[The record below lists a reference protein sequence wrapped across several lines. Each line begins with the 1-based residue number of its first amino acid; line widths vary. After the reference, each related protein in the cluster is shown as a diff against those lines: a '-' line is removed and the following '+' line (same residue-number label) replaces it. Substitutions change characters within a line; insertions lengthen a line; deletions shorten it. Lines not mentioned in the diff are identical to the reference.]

1 GDDAV
6 KYTFTD
12 ALQGEDA
19 TATDSDAKRGS
30 GVSEAF
36 EVGYSTVLKGDDCA
50 AYKDAHTADD
60 IKATV
65 GVDPTWDAG
74 VVEKTYAIG
83 DYTWIDANKDG
94 VQNDDEV
101 LAGVTVELLRT
112 DGEPATHVDGSPV
125 DYVLTD
131 ENGMYRFDHLPA
143 GTYEVKFTLTPE
155 QSELYVYTF
164 PNILAEG
171 TGPNKDSDAIV
182 SGDDQAVALTVP
194 VTLDD
199 GNDHLVL
206 GVEGVEATEGI
217 DPTW

>member
-1 GDDAV
+1 PVLANVTVELLDAEGNSFDEPLTTTTDENGHYLFDEVPAGRYTLKFTLNGDDAV

-36 EVGYSTVLKGDDCA
+36 EVGYSTVLKGDDFA

-112 DGEPATHVDGSPV
+112 DGEPATHVD
-125 DYVLTD
+125 
-131 ENGMYRFDHLPA
+131 
-143 GTYEVKFTLTPE
+143 
-155 QSELYVYTF
+155 
-164 PNILAEG
+164 
-171 TGPNKDSDAIV
+171 
-182 SGDDQAVALTVP
+182 
-194 VTLDD
+194 
-199 GNDHLVL
+199 
-206 GVEGVEATEGI
+206 
-217 DPTW
+217 